1 MPPNAVSIKGPVS
14 VIVKK
19 QRTSP
24 GTMTNEDVLM
34 RDIRRLKSQL
44 AAARNVIADSAVQ
57 AMFLNKDTNM
67 TTERTMT
74 TNMQTLESLEREIA
88 NARVKSQRGQQA
100 RIRQVALQRELD
112 ANESLVKAVRTRA
125 RNAILG
131 IQQRLQNVL
140 QNIRRKYASAP
151 NPIARSAMETEAVL
165 ARRRAAL
172 SVETISGRA
181 DAAIANFEATQAIL
195 ADRLNA
201 LLSEVVVGR
210 NAEQERL
217 ATEAERDRLRQEQQQ
232 RKMLLDPIPIPPAK
246 KTQRRKK

>member
-44 AAARNVIADSAVQ
+44 AAARNVIADSTVQ
-57 AMFLNKDTNM
+57 AMLLNNDTD
-67 TTERTMT
+67 TTTMT
-74 TNMQTLESLEREIA
+74 TNVQTLESLEREIA

-112 ANESLVKAVRTRA
+112 MNESLVKAVRTRA

-140 QNIRRKYASAP
+140 QNIRRKYAS
-151 NPIARSAMETEAVL
+151 NPMARSAMETEAVL
-165 ARRRAAL
+165 ARGRAAL

-181 DAAIANFEATQAIL
+181 DAAIANFETTRAIL

-201 LLSEVVVGR
+201 LVSEVVAGR

-217 ATEAERDRLRQEQQQ
+217 ATEAERDRLRQEQQR
-232 RKMLLDPIPIPPAK
+232 RKMLFDPIPIPAK
-246 KTQRRKK
+246 KRTTQRRKK